1 MKVFFLEGIPSLQWQ
16 QEVSVKTGILR
27 VMEQKW
33 ILFWVCRKK
42 ERKKEKTKEKEQ
54 GKKKQLK
61 KTPKTPNQQ
70 TPPPPT
76 RLEENLRARP
86 KGKRE

>member
-1 MKVFFLEGIPSLQWQ
+1 
-16 QEVSVKTGILR
+16 
-27 VMEQKW
+27 MEQKW

-61 KTPKTPNQQ
+61 KNPKTPNQQ
-70 TPPPPT
+70 KTPPT
-76 RLEENLRARP
+76 QDWRKTSGLDP
-86 KGKRE
+86 KGRENDAVIMKGKFHVITT